1 MVTGGANLVANLVVK
16 LPFPGIMF
24 LERKKEKGP
33 NMFELLIAVLLVV
46 AGVVISAAIT
56 DEQDMNR

>member
-24 LERKKEKGP
+24 LERKGP